1 MKPRHQ
7 ISRAAIELIKRF
19 EGYRSKAARLAD
31 GRWTIGYGH
40 TLTAREGAEV
50 SEKDAEALLLY
61 DLISVAHTVNELTYT
76 PLNQNQFDA
85 LCCFAFNI
93 GLENFRRSSVL
104 RRLNEGQLL
113 QAACGMELWRKA
125 DFEGERI
132 VIDALVR
139 RRAAE
144 KTLFLTPMDGWVPA
158 PSPILR
164 PNVDADI
171 AGVVPRQTPV
181 AVRAAMEGVE
191 AIAVRDPAATPPLPS
206 PPDEDEA
213 EPSPAQAAAAAVSYR
228 LQAIFREEPQA
239 ATVEEAT
246 PEPQPEQAAEPAA
259 SPPVDVPPEV
269 AAIEA
274 MVEAPLSSEPE
285 EDPAASQGAA
295 ETDGEGEPAWPAGES
310 QSGPVDDLS
319 APPPP
324 AAMAM
329 GGGGRAFVLT
339 PPEETAE
346 PAVEP
351 QQHEPQHEPRAE
363 TGPDLFDRPRAA
375 NDALDTPAAP
385 MLGGGASEADI
396 VRLVQEDEARASIMT
411 FEPLPPADQKA
422 GLASLITLAAA
433 GLALFAGG
441 LFWAFNARANEA
453 GLVSPLTVGWVAG
466 ILGVALFGLA
476 AYLVLQRL
484 SGEPGDEDD
493 SYN

>member
-7 ISRAAIELIKRF
+7 ISRAAIDLIKRF
-19 EGYRSKAARLAD
+19 EGYRAKAARLPD

-61 DLISVAHTVNELTYT
+61 DLISVAHTVNDLTYT

-93 GLENFRRSSVL
+93 GLDNFRRSAVL

-158 PSPILR
+158 PSPVLR

-191 AIAVRDPAATPPLPS
+191 AIAVRDPQATPPLPS
-206 PPDEDEA
+206 PPDEEEA
-213 EPSPAQAAAAAVSYR
+213 EPSPAQAAAAAISYR
-228 LQAIFREEPQA
+228 LQAIFREDPPAAVEAEAA
-239 ATVEEAT
+239 ATPREEPTVADVEV
-246 PEPQPEQAAEPAA
+246 PA
-259 SPPVDVPPEV
+259 EV
-269 AAIEA
+269 AAVEA
-274 MVEAPLSSEPE
+274 MVEAP
-285 EDPAASQGAA
+285 A
-295 ETDGEGEPAWPAGES
+295 EAQDHAPAGPEA
-310 QSGPVDDLS
+310 QTAPDLEARPQEDLS

-324 AAMAM
+324 APAPMAM
-329 GGGGRAFVLT
+329 GAGGRAFVLT
-339 PPEETAE
+339 PPEEAPEIE
-346 PAVEP
+346 PAP
-351 QQHEPQHEPRAE
+351 APARQATDASAE
-363 TGPDLFDRPRAA
+363 NPSGPSLFDRPQPA
-375 NDALDTPAAP
+375 NDALDTPEPPAI
-385 MLGGGASEADI
+385 GGGASEADI
-396 VRLVQEDEARASIMT
+396 VRLVQEDERHASIMT
-411 FEPLPPADQKA
+411 FEPLPPSDQKA
-422 GLASLITLAAA
+422 GLASLLTLAGL

-441 LFWAFNARANEA
+441 LFWAFNARVTED

-484 SGEPGDEDD
+484 SGEPGDEDEG
-493 SYN
+493 YN

>member
-7 ISRAAIELIKRF
+7 ISRAAIDLIKRF
-19 EGYRSKAARLAD
+19 EGYRAKAARLPD

-61 DLISVAHTVNELTYT
+61 DLISVAHTVNDLTYT

-93 GLENFRRSSVL
+93 GLDNFRRSAVL

-158 PSPILR
+158 PSPVLR

-191 AIAVRDPAATPPLPS
+191 AIAVRDPQATPPLPS

-213 EPSPAQAAAAAVSYR
+213 EPSPAQAAAAAISYR
-228 LQAIFREEPQA
+228 LQAIFREEPRPTSA
-239 ATVEEAT
+239 VPSEDE
-246 PEPQPEQAAEPAA
+246 AEPARA
-259 SPPVDVPPEV
+259 DEPAPPEAEIPPEV
-269 AAIEA
+269 AAVEA
-274 MVEAPLSSEPE
+274 MVEAPSEAAPAPAA
-285 EDPAASQGAA
+285 DPAPQVA
-295 ETDGEGEPAWPAGES
+295 DEPA
-310 QSGPVDDLS
+310 QDQRRDDLS

-324 AAMAM
+324 APMAM
-329 GGGGRAFVLT
+329 GGGGRAFALT
-339 PPEETAE
+339 PPDETPEVEAP
-346 PAVEP
+346 PA
-351 QQHEPQHEPRAE
+351 
-363 TGPDLFDRPRAA
+363 PDGEDADRVGESPAGLSLFDRPRAA
-375 NDALDTPAAP
+375 NDALDTPDAP

-396 VRLVQEDEARASIMT
+396 VRLVHEDERHASIMT
-411 FEPLPPADQKA
+411 FEPLPPADQRA
-422 GLASLITLAAA
+422 GLASLVTLAGL

-441 LFWAFNARANEA
+441 LFWAFNARVTED

-466 ILGVALFGLA
+466 ILGVGLFGLA

-484 SGEPGDEDD
+484 SGEPGDDEG
-493 SYN
+493 YN

>member
-19 EGYRSKAARLAD
+19 EGYRAKAARLPD

-93 GLENFRRSSVL
+93 GLENFRRSAVL

-158 PSPILR
+158 PSPVLR

-181 AVRAAMEGVE
+181 AVRAALEGVE
-191 AIAVRDPAATPPLPS
+191 AIAVRDPQATPPLPS

-213 EPSPAQAAAAAVSYR
+213 EASPAQAAAAAVSYR
-228 LQAIFREEPQA
+228 LQAIFREEPKA
-239 ATVEEAT
+239 ADEPAPATEA
-246 PEPQPEQAAEPAA
+246 EPEPAA
-259 SPPVDVPPEV
+259 QAEAAPPPPVDVPPEI
-269 AAIEA
+269 AAVEA
-274 MVEAPLSSEPE
+274 LVEAP
-285 EDPAASQGAA
+285 AASDSEG
-295 ETDGEGEPAWPAGES
+295 ETVPGEPAIEPAPTTEA
-310 QSGPVDDLS
+310 PPEPDLS

-324 AAMAM
+324 APMAM

-339 PPEETAE
+339 PPEEAPE
-346 PAVEP
+346 
-351 QQHEPQHEPRAE
+351 AE
-363 TGPDLFDRPRAA
+363 TPAAPLREDADRADESAAGPSLFDRPQPA
-375 NDALDTPAAP
+375 NDPLETPQAP
-385 MLGGGASEADI
+385 SAGEADI
-396 VRLVQEDEARASIMT
+396 VRLVQEDDRHASIMT
-411 FEPLPPADQKA
+411 FEPLPPADRKA
-422 GLASLITLAAA
+422 GLASLVTLAAS

-441 LFWAFNARANEA
+441 LFWAFNARANEG
-453 GLVSPLTVGWVAG
+453 GLVSPLTVGWIAG
-466 ILGVALFGLA
+466 IVGVALFGLA

-484 SGEPGDEDD
+484 SGEPGDEDEG
-493 SYN
+493 YN